1 MSSQARL
8 WIAIGAL
15 LAAIGVGLG
24 AYGAHGLRD
33 TLAGMGFTGEDLDRR
48 MANFETA
55 VRYQMF
61 HAIGLIVVGIAIQL
75 RPSAWFSAAA
85 CAFLIGIVLFCG
97 LLKVLT
103 FAPADWKMLGAIV
116 PVGGLSMI
124 VGWLALAMGALM
136 ARK

>member
-1 MSSQARL
+1 MNSQARL
-8 WIAIGAL
+8 WIALGAL

-61 HAIGLIVVGIAIQL
+61 HAIGLIVVGLAIQL
-75 RPSAWFSAAA
+75 RPTAWFSTAA

-103 FAPADWKMLGAIV
+103 FAPTHWKILGAVV
-116 PVGGLSMI
+116 PLGGLSMI
-124 VGWLALAMGALM
+124 LGWLALALGA
-136 ARK
+136 

>member
-1 MSSQARL
+1 MTSQARL
-8 WIAIGAL
+8 WIALGAL

-33 TLAGMGFTGEDLDRR
+33 MLAGMGFTADDLDRR
-48 MANFETA
+48 MTNFETA

-61 HAIGLIVVGIAIQL
+61 HAIGLILVGLAIQL
-75 RPSAWFSAAA
+75 RPSAWFTTAA
-85 CAFLIGIVLFCG
+85 CALLIGIILFCG

-103 FAPADWKMLGAIV
+103 FAPAHWKMLGAIV
-116 PVGGLSMI
+116 PLGGLSMI
-124 VGWLALAMGALM
+124 AGWLALAIGALT